1 MKVNLIVP
9 GWPPNRIWGQMK
21 FKFPPLSLTTLASF
35 TPDDVEVAITDENVE
50 KITFEDAPDVVGI
63 TTMTPQANRSYQIAD
78 EFRRRGSKVIL
89 GGFHPSTMPEE
100 ALSHANAIVVGE
112 GERSWK
118 RLIQDVR
125 NLRLKRVYRDPVP
138 LDLSQLK
145 PPRRDIIRGKG
156 YLFTNTIQV
165 TRGCPLRCEFCS
177 VTSLFGRSY
186 RTRPIQAVIDELTEL
201 REESVFLFIVDD
213 NLIGKRD
220 YAERLLGGL
229 EPLRFKWASHAPL
242 HLVEDDSLMR
252 LLSKSGCVA
261 LFVGFESLAREN
273 LVLMGKPGNM
283 KISPK
288 DAVKKFHDHGIG
300 VLASFILG
308 YDHDTKDG
316 FKRILHFC
324 NETRID
330 GAIFPILTPYP
341 GTSLRTRLERE
352 RRILTDDWDMY
363 DMEHVTFRP
372 RRMSVDELEEG
383 YEWLNANFLSWGS
396 IIKRILRVHRS
407 AQIFAPMN
415 VGFRSAW
422 RRRQRSAPDH

>member
-1 MKVNLIVP
+1 MKVNLVVP
-9 GWPPNRIWGQMK
+9 GWSPKNIWGQIK

-35 TPDDVEVAITDENVE
+35 TPADVEVVVTDENVE
-50 KITFEDAPDVVGI
+50 EIKFDDGPDLVGI
-63 TTMTPQANRSYQIAD
+63 TTMTPQANRAYQIAD
-78 EFRRRGSKVIL
+78 EFRRRGAKVIL
-89 GGFHPSTMPEE
+89 GGFHPSTMPQE
-100 ALSHANAIVVGE
+100 ALSHADAIVVGE
-112 GERSWK
+112 GEAPW
-118 RLIQDVR
+118 R
-125 NLRLKRVYRDPVP
+125 NLIEDARCRRLKQVYRERLP

-145 PPRRDIIRGKG
+145 PPRRDVVRGKG

-186 RTRPIQAVIDELTEL
+186 RTKPIQAVIDELVDL
-201 REESVFLFIVDD
+201 KRESVFLFIVDD

-220 YAERLLGGL
+220 YAERLLRAM
-229 EPLRFKWASHAPL
+229 EPLRFKWAGHAPL

-252 LLSKSGCVA
+252 LVSKSGCFA
-261 LFVGFESLAREN
+261 LFVGFESLSREN
-273 LVLMGKPGNM
+273 FSLMGKPGIM
-283 KISPK
+283 KISPR

-308 YDHDTKDG
+308 YDYDTNDS
-316 FKRILHFC
+316 FKRILDLC

-341 GTSLRTRLERE
+341 GTPLRKRLQKEG
-352 RRILTDDWDMY
+352 RILTDNWDMY

-372 RRMSVDELEEG
+372 KGMTVDELERG
-383 YEWLNANFLSWGS
+383 YEWLNTNFLSWDS
-396 IIKRILRVHRS
+396 ILKRIFKFHRS
-407 AQIFAPMN
+407 IQIFGPMN

-422 RRRQRSAPDH
+422 RKRQ

>member
-1 MKVNLIVP
+1 MKVNLVAP
-9 GWPPNRIWGQMK
+9 GWSPKNIWGQIK

-35 TPDDVEVAITDENVE
+35 TPADVEVIVTDENVE
-50 KITFEDAPDVVGI
+50 EIKFDDAPDLVGI
-63 TTMTPQANRSYQIAD
+63 TTMTPQANRAYQIAD
-78 EFRRRGSKVIL
+78 EFRRRGAKVIL
-89 GGFHPSTMPEE
+89 GGFHPSTMPQE
-100 ALSHANAIVVGE
+100 ALSHADAIVVGE
-112 GERSWK
+112 GEGPW
-118 RLIQDVR
+118 R
-125 NLRLKRVYRDPVP
+125 NLIEDARHRRLKQVYRERLP

-145 PPRRDIIRGKG
+145 PPRRDVIRAKG

-186 RTRPIQAVIDELTEL
+186 RTKPIQAVIDELVEL
-201 REESVFLFIVDD
+201 KKESVFLFIVDD
-213 NLIGKRD
+213 NLIGKRA
-220 YAERLLGGL
+220 YAERLLGAM

-252 LLSKSGCVA
+252 LVSKSGCFG
-261 LFVGFESLAREN
+261 LFVGFESLSREN
-273 LVLMGKPGNM
+273 LSLMGKPAIL
-283 KISPK
+283 KIPPR

-308 YDHDTKDG
+308 YDHDTKDS
-316 FKRILHFC
+316 FKRILDFC

-341 GTSLRTRLERE
+341 GTSLRKRLEKE
-352 RRILTDDWDMY
+352 GRILTDDWDMY

-372 RRMSVDELEEG
+372 KGMTVDELERG
-383 YEWLNANFLSWGS
+383 YEWLNGNFLSWGS
-396 IIKRILRVHRS
+396 ILKRIFKFHRS
-407 AQIFAPMN
+407 IQIFGPMN

-422 RRRQRSAPDH
+422 RRRK